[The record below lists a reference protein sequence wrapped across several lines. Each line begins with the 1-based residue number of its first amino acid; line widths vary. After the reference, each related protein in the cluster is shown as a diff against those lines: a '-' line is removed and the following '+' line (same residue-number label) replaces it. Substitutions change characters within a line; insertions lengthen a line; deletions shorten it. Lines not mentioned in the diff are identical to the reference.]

1 MEKTFQ
7 RDAGDYYPRKVFANQ
22 LITVEDLN
30 EFRKQLLQDLLTTL
44 KTSGGITPKKWMRA
58 HEVRRMLK
66 ISTGTLPTLKADGV
80 ISYTKMGGVHLF
92 DYDEIQQLLAAGKI
106 NSVARRYGK

>member
-1 MEKTFQ
+1 MEKMFQ

-22 LITVEDLN
+22 LLTVEDLN

-44 KTSGGITPKKWMRA
+44 KTLGGITPKKWMRA

-80 ISYTKMGGVHLF
+80 IPYIKWEGYIYLIMMKSSSCW
-92 DYDEIQQLLAAGKI
+92 QLVK
-106 NSVARRYGK
+106 